1 MPMRPGR
8 NPATIRPAPLGT
20 DAIPE
25 QRTSKLYRRRQF
37 TRRFGRSPRR
47 PNKTKKNDL
56 HRCKSFS
63 WYHQESNR
71 GHKDFQSFALPTEL
85 WHHPP
90 SHRTRLQPTRTSTG
104 ITGIP
109 FGFVACAK
117 VTIFSGNAKKIELFS
132 FSHPQART
140 ENGISTPV
148 SPPTTDMAPDTAHTR
163 ERPDPMPHSPIASR
177 DPAPK
182 TDAAPKAAAAR
193 HPPSPATTKNG
204 GKKGRPRRN
213 GPKALTVRIDYWR

>member
-117 VTIFSGNAKKIELFS
+117 VTIFSGNAKKSNYFRFPIRKHVPKTAFPPPS
-132 FSHPQART
+132 APDDRYGSPTPHTPA
-140 ENGISTPV
+140 NGPIPCPTPL
-148 SPPTTDMAPDTAHTR
+148 SPP
-163 ERPDPMPHSPIASR
+163 R

-193 HPPSPATTKNG
+193 HPLSRNDEKRRQ
-204 GKKGRPRRN
+204 KGRPRRD